1 MTRKFNASAIA
12 TFRQR
17 RGMTQRE
24 LMIKLDDCGFQTTE
38 QTLSRWENGE
48 TEPDASDVG
57 LLAKVLGVTI
67 NEFFTNG

>member
-24 LMIKLDDCGFQTTE
+24 LMIKLDDYGFKTTE

-57 LLAKVLGVTI
+57 LLSKALGVTI
-67 NEFFTNG
+67 DEFFTNG